1 MQGDA
6 ESNLAHFALQKLHIR
21 AGVLLGIC
29 SANDPM
35 GDKERAFT
43 YASIIVRTNKEK
55 EEARKMKAKGGRK
68 R

>member
-21 AGVLLGIC
+21 PGVLLGIC

-35 GDKERAFT
+35 GYKERAFT
-43 YASIIVRTNKEK
+43 YASIIVRAEK
-55 EEARKMKAKGGRK
+55 EEQEARKLKK
-68 R
+68 